1 MWTVENHRNS
11 SVDAN
16 RPMRFRRQKRV
27 PLKNAFVFP
36 IPRRRVIRIIID
48 ISPLKLTYANRSNAD
63 GLHNPIQSF
72 AAQTFSRHWQ
82 TATYTWIVTRKTWA
96 RNTYMLCWSAEKH
109 GFELQRIKSTKRK
122 PVSTTD
128 NRIIKINV
136 RWRKFYLREPHLTG
150 ATEKFRLNA
159 LKSL

>member
-1 MWTVENHRNS
+1 MTENITTSQRVILSFSNVLVWTVENHRNS

-36 IPRRRVIRIIID
+36 IPRRRVIRVIID

-72 AAQTFSRHWQ
+72 AA
-82 TATYTWIVTRKTWA
+82 
-96 RNTYMLCWSAEKH
+96 
-109 GFELQRIKSTKRK
+109 
-122 PVSTTD
+122 
-128 NRIIKINV
+128 
-136 RWRKFYLREPHLTG
+136 
-150 ATEKFRLNA
+150 
-159 LKSL
+159 